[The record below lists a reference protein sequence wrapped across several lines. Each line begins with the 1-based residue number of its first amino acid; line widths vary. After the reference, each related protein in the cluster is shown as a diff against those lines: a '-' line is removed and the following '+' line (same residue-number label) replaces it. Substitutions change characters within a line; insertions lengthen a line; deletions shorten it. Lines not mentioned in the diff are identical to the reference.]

1 MKIVK
6 LKWIFLSLI
15 VILGGCTNDDFIDPE
30 GGIDRGTHMEL
41 LLTLNLPDAFT
52 SPSTYALNATKENT
66 IKDFDVLVFKKNKTT
81 GVETFL
87 YATTGT
93 ADIDGTGTPAQKIRV
108 TLKKSSSS
116 DEQHR
121 VVVLANLRKAV
132 EEATT
137 RGDLV
142 VGATKADILKKI
154 TFDSGQWTVIGTNY
168 TPLPMW
174 GEASQCIAITA
185 STNSTSLGTINLLRS
200 VARIDVGLNISDNGE
215 SLGTLSNF
223 KISQVKVYNANK
235 KGQAAP
241 FAMSGNKVT
250 LPSLPNGVAAGDM
263 TYRLTPAGNGL
274 IREIYTAESDNKK
287 AAEGKETYL
296 IIGGNYNGA
305 ITPTWYRI
313 DFFEKGS
320 DQSPEEVKLD
330 LLRNHVY
337 QVNITSVSG
346 PGYQYE
352 DDAKKSRPMNLKYSV
367 QAWDSGDM
375 SDIVFDG
382 VNTLGVSDK
391 KFVVTSAES
400 TQTLKIRTDTPRN
413 DDTGY
418 NNTSIWVRYSAREGW
433 VSEGNAADKWIEQIS
448 CIENEIDPTKGLME
462 YELKFKVLKNTKS
475 SSRDR
480 YIHIYANYG
489 RMRLVVQVTQGI
501 APPAPRVTVTS
512 DKYYAMDGG
521 WYSFNVESNVPWKAV
536 VVKTNE
542 SSVIENG
549 IALADGGKLLAEGLA
564 TGAGGTDVK
573 FFTKNDILINP
584 KLWDKTVK
592 IEIRDVD
599 NKVIKP
605 FELRCLSGAIQNK
618 SNSYIVKTDA
628 AERGIAIPV
637 ERANDIGTIQLEAND
652 PYTAGLLWT
661 TIKEKI
667 ADNSNIKFVA
677 ATGIGRGGHVLV
689 WPGSAEGNAVVFA
702 ADKNGKTIWSWHIWV
717 ANFDPDAGTKVGSG
731 FEFMGRNLGATEVAA
746 KIGTRYA
753 VGLQYQWGRKDPYT
767 GCSFLLNG
775 VAVMPIYG
783 GSFDIV
789 KKQVTVADAIAHP
802 KNFYS
807 EVGKD
812 WCSEQR
818 NDLWG
823 AVKTV
828 YDPCPEG
835 WKVPALVGSTSP
847 WQHLT
852 SVNPFDEGD
861 NAFFSQIQE
870 YYPPAGYRVDDGDGG
885 IGAPLYDGKQGGHYW
900 IASVANINQAYE
912 LFFSNYDNTKLNVK
926 KAMGRSRGCS
936 VRCVKDK

>member
-132 EEATT
+132 EDATR
-137 RGDLV
+137 RGHIV
-142 VGATKADILKKI
+142 EGNLKGDVLSKI
-154 TFDSGQWTVIGTNY
+154 TFGSVREWNVTEDNY

-174 GEASQCIAITA
+174 GETAQCIAITA

-200 VARIDVGLNISDNGE
+200 VARIDVGLNINDKGE
-215 SLGTLSNF
+215 TLGGLDNF
-223 KISQVKVYNANK
+223 KISQVKVCNSNNS
-235 KGQAAP
+235 GLAAP
-241 FAMSGNKVT
+241 FAVSGNKVT
-250 LPSLPNGVAAGDM
+250 LPSLPPSGTATGDM

-274 IREIYTAESDNKK
+274 IREIYTAESDNKR

-296 IIGGNYNGA
+296 IIAGYYNESTNY
-305 ITPTWYRI
+305 TWYRI

-330 LLRNHVY
+330 LLRNHIY
-337 QVNITSVSG
+337 RVNITSVSG

-352 DDAKKSRPMNLKYSV
+352 DDAKNSRPMNLKYSV

-391 KFVVTSAES
+391 KIVVTSAES
-400 TQTLKIRTDTPRN
+400 TQTLKIRTDAPRN

-418 NNTSIWVRYSAREGW
+418 NNTSIRVRYSIYEDR
-433 VSEGNAADKWIEQIS
+433 VSEGTAADKWIEQMS
-448 CIENEIDPTKGLME
+448 CIENEIDSTKGLME

-501 APPAPRVTVTS
+501 APIVTITS

-521 WYSFNVESNVPWKAV
+521 WHSFNVESNVPWKAV
-536 VVKTNE
+536 VVKTDE

-637 ERANDIGTIQLEAND
+637 ERANDIGTIQLGANE
-652 PYTAGLLWT
+652 PYTAALLWT
-661 TIKEKI
+661 DNKSKI
-667 ADNSNIKFVA
+667 ADSSNIKFVA

-689 WPGSAEGNAVVFA
+689 WPGSTEGNFAVSASNA
-702 ADKNGKTIWSWHIWV
+702 AGNIIWSWHVWV
-717 ANFDPDAGTKVGSG
+717 TSFDPNEGTTSKNG
-731 FEFMGRNLGATEVAA
+731 FVFMKRNLGATTDPVEV
-746 KIGTRYA
+746 GTRYA
-753 VGLQYQWGRKDPYT
+753 VGLIYQWGRKDPYLGSQFEGNFNAT
-767 GCSFLLNG
+767 LMMYNG
-775 VAVMPIYG
+775 NLKRVG
-783 GSFDIV
+783 GQS
-789 KKQVTVADAIAHP
+789 TMANAIANPTH
-802 KNFYS
+802 FYCQKD
-807 EVGKD
+807 GD

-835 WKVPALVGSTSP
+835 WKVPALVGGTTSP
-847 WQHLT
+847 WSHLT
-852 SVNPFDEGD
+852 SVNVFTKGN
-861 NAFFSQIQE
+861 NAYFSQTGE
-870 YYPPAGYRVDDGDGG
+870 YYPPAGSFRDIPPTSTTIVYGG
-885 IGAPLYDGKQGGHYW
+885 EEGHYW
-900 IASVANINQAYE
+900 IASIANNNQAYN
-912 LFFSNYDNTKLNVK
+912 LYFNNRIATKLNT
-926 KAMGRSRGCS
+926 KALISRSSGCS
-936 VRCVKDK
+936 IRCVKE

>member
-142 VGATKADILKKI
+142 VGTAKGTVLNRI
-154 TFDSGQWTVIGTNY
+154 TFDSGKWNVTGDTY

-200 VARIDVGLNISDNGE
+200 VARIDVGLNIRDNGE

-287 AAEGKETYL
+287 AAKGEETYL

-330 LLRNHVY
+330 LLRNHIY
-337 QVNITSVSG
+337 RVNITSVSG
-346 PGYQYE
+346 PGYSTE
-352 DDAKKSRPMNLKYSV
+352 NDAKNSRPMNLKYSV
-367 QAWDSGDM
+367 QEWESGDM

-382 VNTLGVSDK
+382 QYALGISDK
-391 KFVVTSAES
+391 EYVLTGAES
-400 TQTLKIRTDTPRN
+400 IQTLKIRTDAPRN
-413 DDTGY
+413 DNTGY
-418 NNTSIWVRYSAREGW
+418 NNTSIWVRYSTHENWVNEGT
-433 VSEGNAADKWIEQIS
+433 AANKWIEQIS
-448 CIENEIDPTKGLME
+448 CIENEIDSTKGLME
-462 YELKFKVLKNTKS
+462 YELKFKVLKNETRF
-475 SSRDR
+475 SRER
-480 YIHIYANYG
+480 YIHIYAKRG
-489 RMRLVVQVTQGI
+489 RMKLVAQVTQGI
-501 APPAPRVTVTS
+501 APIVTITS

-521 WYSFNVESNVPWKAV
+521 WHSFNVESNVPWKAV
-536 VVKTNE
+536 VVKTDE

-564 TGAGGTDVK
+564 NNKTGGTDVK

-702 ADKNGKTIWSWHIWV
+702 ADKNGNTIWSWHIWV
-717 ANFDPDAGTKVGSG
+717 ANFDPNADIKLGSG
-731 FEFMGRNLGATEVAA
+731 FEFMDRNLGATEVAA

-900 IASVANINQAYE
+900 IASVANVNQAYE